1 MACLDTLQ
9 IKWIKWVLLY
19 FFSLCVFLEWWRRIG
34 SGLMWVHRD
43 WAFRD
48 CSLFCPIWHIHPHTH
63 PHTHTTGFLECPKWR
78 LLTNTYYVHNGR
90 CRLYFSLL
98 GQRAKSL
105 DRGQKHHWAVLFHL
119 LCLRDN
125 VLHKELLC
133 LAATATPH
141 HAFMLIVF
149 HRCLLLNQ
157 PPFY

>member
-1 MACLDTLQ
+1 MFRYITNKVDKVSAA
-9 IKWIKWVLLY
+9 LLL
-19 FFSLCVFLEWWRRIG
+19 FSLCFSWVMKENRIWVNVG
-34 SGLMWVHRD
+34 TQGL
-43 WAFRD
+43 
-48 CSLFCPIWHIHPHTH
+48 SIQGLLTLLPHLTH
-63 PHTHTTGFLECPKWR
+63 TPTHTTGFLECPKWWF
-78 LLTNTYYVHNGR
+78 LTNTYYVHNGR

-119 LCLRDN
+119 LYLRDN